1 MRLEIAWWDLDDSP
15 QSIRTLNAHLS
26 EGVTGD
32 WAEVPGLKVKYWVA
46 DPAHNRWGA
55 VMVWETDRP
64 AGHPL
69 PPNRA
74 ADLIGRPPDHRMGF
88 AVEALAG
95 PAGPAALPIPQVTEE
110 PR

>member
-15 QSIRTLNAHLS
+15 DSIRALNEHLS

-32 WAEVPGLKVKYWVA
+32 WAEVPGLRVKYWVA

-88 AVEALAG
+88 AVEALAD
-95 PAGPAALPIPQVTEE
+95 PAARPIPQVTQE

>member
-32 WAEVPGLKVKYWVA
+32 WAGVPGLKVKYWVA
-46 DPAHNRWGA
+46 DQAHNRWGA

-64 AGHPL
+64 AGQPL

-88 AVEALAG
+88 AVEALAD
-95 PAGPAALPIPQVTEE
+95 PTALPIPQVTQE